1 MDVQVRVLLAWQNNK
16 QCPKLTDLLP
26 YLWPKVNGSMAK
38 RILGM
43 AMPDFTYID
52 YIGFGHKQIM
62 VTFMPMTKFHDNN
75 RGNLASLE

>member
-43 AMPDFTYID
+43 AMPDFMSMMTD
-52 YIGFGHKQIM
+52 
-62 VTFMPMTKFHDNN
+62 TFV
-75 RGNLASLE
+75 E